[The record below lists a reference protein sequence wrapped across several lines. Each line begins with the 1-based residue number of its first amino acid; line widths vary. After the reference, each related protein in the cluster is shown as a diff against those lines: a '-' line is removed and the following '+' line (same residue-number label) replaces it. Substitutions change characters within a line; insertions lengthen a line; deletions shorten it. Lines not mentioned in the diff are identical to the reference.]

1 MSAFRTAISAV
12 ILSSAAIAPAP
23 GPSAQTSISATPWTE
38 LHASR
43 VRLVAGRAKSAKGQY
58 FAGLEI
64 VMDDGWKTY
73 WRMPGDSGVPPT
85 FDWAGS
91 ANVASTKV
99 LYPAPMRMPEAG
111 GVAIGYKQSVLLP
124 IEITPQ
130 DPCKPVVLKL
140 ALEFG
145 VCREICIPA
154 TANFDLSIPAAPAG
168 APAPQIAAAL
178 ERVPRPQAEPAQRR
192 PRAAARCGE
201 PRRPLAE
208 AHHRGLVCGRCGT
221 APTFSSRRPRAS
233 TCRCRN
239 EWRRMPAASFASSRP
254 GARSCPGP
262 QGQDA
267 DAHARQRGRRHRGA
281 VDFSVS
287 HAR

>member
-1 MSAFRTAISAV
+1 MSVFRTAISAV
-12 ILSSAAIAPAP
+12 ILSSAVIPPAA

-58 FAGLEI
+58 LAGLEI
-64 VMDDGWKTY
+64 VMADGWKTY

-111 GVAIGYKQSVLLP
+111 GEAIGYKQSVLLP

-130 DPCKPVVLKL
+130 DASKPVVLKL

-154 TANFDLSIPAAPAG
+154 TANFDLSIPTAPVG

-178 ERVPRPQAEPAQRR
+178 ERVPRPQE
-192 PRAAARCGE
+192 
-201 PRRPLAE
+201 
-208 AHHRGLVCGRCGT
+208 
-221 APTFSSRRPRAS
+221 SRRKGDPELKRVTVS
-233 TCRCRN
+233 HDEPSPKLTI
-239 EWRRMPAASFASSRP
+239 EASFAGDST
-254 GARSCPGP
+254 G
-262 QGQDA
+262 A
-267 DAHARQRGRRHRGA
+267 DAFIEAPEGLYVSMPIRVAANAAGVVRFETDLGRHLAQELKGKTLTFTLVGDAGA
-281 VDFSVS
+281 TEAQWIFP
-287 HAR
+287 